1 MDIPLL
7 ERLKQTFPDSSNRT
21 LRIWLETK
29 RIEVN
34 GKILTKANALVSE
47 TSNVT
52 LLKKKKMLE
61 SDVEILYEDSDL
73 IVVNKPKGLLS
84 VTTDKKDAFSLHQ
97 VIKNYKNKEK
107 ITPVH
112 RLDRDVSGVMVF
124 PLNDL
129 SYQGLKEQFIKH
141 TIFREYRLLVEGKM
155 QEKKGTW
162 QSYLFEDANY
172 YVHSAKNPSEG
183 AQFATTHFEVLKA
196 TPNRTFVKCILETGR
211 KNQIRAHCRAAGFP
225 IVGDKKYGASVKG
238 PIALHAHCLHFTHPI
253 TKKKLKFTSDLPSI
267 FNSFKIKL

>member
-7 ERLKQTFPDSSNRT
+7 KHLKHLFPDSSNRT
-21 LRIWLETK
+21 LKIWLEAG
-29 RIEVN
+29 RIEVD
-34 GKILTKANALVSE
+34 GKIVSKPNAIVSP
-47 TSNVT
+47 SSAVN

-61 SDVEILYEDSDL
+61 NDVEILYEDADI

-124 PLNDL
+124 PLNEK
-129 SYQGLKEQFIKH
+129 SYQGLKNQFIEH
-141 TIFREYRLLVEGKM
+141 SIYREYRLLVEGKM
-155 QEKKGTW
+155 QKGQGTW
-162 QSYLFEDANY
+162 KSFLFEDANY
-172 YVHSAKNPSEG
+172 YVHSSPSPSEG
-183 AQFATTHFEVLKA
+183 AQYGITHFEVLKA
-196 TPNRTFVKCILETGR
+196 TQNRTFVKCVLETGR

-225 IVGDKKYGASVKG
+225 IVGDKKYGASLKG
-238 PIALHAHCLHFTHPI
+238 PIALHAYVLHFTHP
-253 TKKKLKFTSDLPSI
+253 TKKIKLKFTSDLPSI